1 MEKEKPNGW
10 IEKNIESEIKSQDG
24 HPHPQKS
31 CVCCPLVGSI
41 MTAFGVDRL
50 LELVDEGNLDAVF
63 AVVSERGEAV
73 LQLKDEWGLT
83 ALHVASAT
91 GNEVGA

>member
-1 MEKEKPNGW
+1 
-10 IEKNIESEIKSQDG
+10 
-24 HPHPQKS
+24 
-31 CVCCPLVGSI
+31 